1 MKSLYQ
7 TVFLLSVILL
17 FNSCNDCTNFEEI
30 NAFTLSNISKD
41 FFQFVEQ
48 DSLVYIDQDGEE
60 IIFHIDHSLRSFS
73 DTIHIRKEIQ
83 DAECKTLIK
92 YYNIEASNLSLNR
105 DQNPR
110 MSLGLSMDIIN
121 HNDLDSIIVFEKLS
135 ILFRDV
141 INNKLEDFQFE
152 ILTNEIQNNLSSF
165 QKFQLFNQT
174 NFIGDTTVFNIL
186 YPNAYNFINENGSMI
201 YFNQTSGPFYF
212 DFQNGSY
219 WRLEP

>member
-60 IIFHIDHSLRSFS
+60 IIFNIDHSLRSFS

-212 DFQNGSY
+212 DFQNGNY